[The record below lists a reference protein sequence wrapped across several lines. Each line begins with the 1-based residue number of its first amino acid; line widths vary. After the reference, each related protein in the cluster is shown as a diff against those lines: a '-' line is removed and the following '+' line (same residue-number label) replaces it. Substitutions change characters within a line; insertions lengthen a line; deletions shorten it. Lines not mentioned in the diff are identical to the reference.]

1 MNMELKKLKTS
12 SLADALREMK
22 VGETCLSPDECTPK
36 TVIKTCVELKSQGYL
51 FQTSTRTGTQTVTR
65 LK

>member
-1 MNMELKKLKTS
+1 MELKKLKTA
-12 SLADALREMK
+12 SLADALKEMK

-36 TVIKTCVELKSQGYL
+36 TVSKTCVELKRQGYL
-51 FQTSTRTGTQTVTR
+51 FLTSTRTGVQTVTR